1 MGLSEMLEK
10 SSPIQVKRK
19 KENASAF
26 KSLANRNT
34 ELVDENKEL
43 KEEIERLKV
52 LCGKYEEEHNTA
64 FQMWKQGVEKL
75 PTYEEKIE
83 LQERIDKV
91 IEYIEHENF
100 KRNILVGVRTKKY
113 TRDILNNILEILKG
127 EDKE

>member
-64 FQMWKQGVEKL
+64 FQMWKQGVDKL

-83 LQERIDKV
+83 LQERIDKA
-91 IEYIEHENF
+91 IEYIEIIDN
-100 KRNILVGVRTKKY
+100 RNSYI
-113 TRDILNNILEILKG
+113 DISELRYVYKILKG
-127 EDKE
+127 DESNGR